1 MEKVSV
7 PVPENVIRF
16 LLGEGHLH
24 NLHFGE
30 KMNGKPFWWREYLRK
45 ALAAAPAELSD
56 AEIDRQKSE
65 PLSREQIE
73 EWRKTLKDCFPWAHP
88 NLNKLCDMAL
98 RYRDVL
104 DAEPVAT
111 VESLQAEVEMLR
123 GEVVNRNQRAL
134 DGDKATAAFNAEYER
149 AEQHRIRAESAERKL
164 AEYTDERGIV
174 RCRNIATCLDTENKL
189 AEAVA
194 ALRKYGRHEEDCMF
208 EMALNKHYKCTC
220 GFDEVTK

>member
-1 MEKVSV
+1 M
-7 PVPENVIRF
+7 
-16 LLGEGHLH
+16 
-24 NLHFGE
+24 
-30 KMNGKPFWWREYLRK
+30 
-45 ALAAAPAELSD
+45 
-56 AEIDRQKSE
+56 
-65 PLSREQIE
+65 
-73 EWRKTLKDCFPWAHP
+73 KTLTRERVNEMKREAQNSLLPDEHKAEAVA
-88 NLNKLCDMAL
+88 LCDMAL

-194 ALRKYGRHEEDCMF
+194 ALKRIASNTCCDTCREA
-208 EMALNKHYKCTC
+208 ALVAQEAIN
-220 GFDEVTK
+220 EVTK